1 MEPTLET
8 IKEAQE
14 AASKTLHQFK
24 EDNDKR
30 LLELEKLKGTAEL
43 DEKVQKQL
51 DEITDSM
58 KESQEFESRL
68 KAVEHANN
76 RPDSVEKAGESTKE
90 MKAAFREFIVKGS
103 GEMPLDFRSYCK
115 SNNIEFPKYVT
126 KDISVNIDPSGGFG
140 VIPEFRDMIVTRE
153 FETTPMRQIADV
165 VPINSDAIEFDA
177 DNDEADDGGWVAE
190 KATRGNTDTPDR
202 EHIRI
207 DANEQFAQ
215 PRITQKGLDDIA
227 NVEFWL
233 ARKVGE
239 KLSRTSNTAYVSG
252 DGDNKPKG
260 FLTYPAWAVPDTYE
274 SKAIE
279 QIKSGANAAF
289 KPDGIIELQNSL
301 KEIYQSNAVWLVKRK
316 VFAAIAKLKDDESNY
331 LFNRTLDKTV
341 GRPFDL
347 LSNPVIFAD
356 DMPVIGSNS
365 LSLAYGDFRR
375 GYMIV
380 DRLGTRVLRDPFT
393 NKPFILFYTTR
404 RTGGQVINFEAI
416 KIQTL
421 AA

>member
-1 MEPTLET
+1 MEEIAELQE
-8 IKEAQE
+8 EAQ
-14 AASKTLHQFK
+14 KTFHQFK

-30 LLELEKLKGTAEL
+30 HDAHEKGQGTAEYQQKI
-43 DEKVQKQL
+43 DKQL
-51 DEITDSM
+51 DEITNLM
-58 KESQEFESRL
+58 KERQDHDARL
-68 KAVEHANN
+68 KAVEHATN
-76 RPDSVEKAGESTKE
+76 RPDSTANVGESTKE
-90 MKAAFREFIVKGS
+90 VKDHFRNFLKSKGS
-103 GEMPLDFRSYCK
+103 HAYDWTDYCK
-115 SNNIEFPKYVT
+115 QNKVDIPAEYVT
-126 KDISVNIDPSGGFG
+126 KDISVNIDPDGGFS

-165 VPINSDAIEFDA
+165 TPITSDAIIFDA
-177 DNDEADDGGWVAE
+177 DNDEFEDGGWVGE
-190 KATRGNTDTPDR
+190 KATRPITGTAKR
-202 EHIRI
+202 EQIRI

-215 PRITQKGLDDIA
+215 PRATQKSLDDIVD
-227 NVEFWL
+227 VEAWV

-239 KLSRTSNTAYVSG
+239 KLSRTSNTAYVIG

-260 FLTYPAWAVPDTYE
+260 FLTYEAWAVADTYE
-274 SKAIE
+274 SNAIE
-279 QIKSGANAAF
+279 QVNSGAAGAF
-289 KPDGIIELQNSL
+289 KADGIIEIQGSL
-301 KEIYQSNAVWLVKRK
+301 KEIYQSNAVWLTKRRSFTK
-316 VFAAIAKLKDDESNY
+316 IAQLKDNEDNY

-356 DMPVIGSNS
+356 DMPVVGANS

-393 NKPFILFYTTR
+393 QKPFVLFYTTR

-416 KIQTL
+416 KIQKL